1 MTTAVAPTL
10 DELTW
15 DATVP
20 RGLVHRRAVAE
31 VLVTSSVQLAP
42 HHFGV
47 GVQLSRSGV
56 LWSDRPE
63 GHHDPLGML
72 EAGRQATFV
81 IVHRYYGVPHHGMSF
96 VSQGLRFRVLD
107 LGAFADTGE
116 PMDAAFRVRLHDTR
130 KQARML
136 VGLSFEA
143 ELLVGGAPVMDVGG
157 SLVFMPA
164 GDYGALRGADA
175 ARDRTAPPVEPRSG
189 ADVDRAVR
197 RNVVVGA
204 GTDRLPVVVDTGHPS
219 FYDHPQD
226 HLPGPLIAEVFRQA
240 SVVAVRALPDA
251 PAGPLLPVRADAAFT
266 DFAEPDR
273 PVEVTAAVTGAGPYV
288 VRTGL
293 HQSGR
298 EVVSAEMELV
308 APP

>member
-1 MTTAVAPTL
+1 MTALAPTL
-10 DELTW
+10 AELTW
-15 DATVP
+15 DSTVP

-42 HHFGV
+42 HEFGV
-47 GVQLSRSGV
+47 GVQLSRSSM
-56 LWSDRPE
+56 LWSDRPA

-96 VSQGLRFRVLD
+96 VSKDLRFRVLD
-107 LGAFADTGE
+107 LAAFADGGE
-116 PMDAAFRVRLHDTR
+116 PLDAVFHIRLHDTR
-130 KQARML
+130 KQSRML
-136 VGLSFEA
+136 VGLSFRA
-143 ELLVGGAPVMDVGG
+143 ELQVGGRPAMEVGG
-157 SLVFMPA
+157 SLVFMPS
-164 GDYGALRGADA
+164 GDYGALRGAA
-175 ARDRTAPPVEPRSG
+175 AAKDRRAPRVEPRPP
-189 ADVDRAVR
+189 ADVDRGTV
-197 RNVVVGA
+197 RNVVVGV

-240 SVVAVRALPDA
+240 SIVAVRRLPGA
-251 PAGPLLPVRADAAFT
+251 PAGPLLPVRAEAEFA
-266 DFAEPDR
+266 DFAEPDL
-273 PVEVTAAVTGAGPYV
+273 PVEVSAAVTGSGPYV

-298 EVVSAEMELV
+298 EVVTAEMELV